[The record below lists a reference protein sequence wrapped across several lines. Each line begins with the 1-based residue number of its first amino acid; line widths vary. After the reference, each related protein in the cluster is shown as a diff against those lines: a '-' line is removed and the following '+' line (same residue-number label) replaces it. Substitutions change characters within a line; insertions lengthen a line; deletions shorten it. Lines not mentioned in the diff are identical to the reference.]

1 LSSVD
6 KFEKNKYMKKVSLLL
21 VGACAWV
28 VSSCGGSSQSTEVSI
43 LIDGSST
50 VFPITAGIAEYYSE
64 EKPNVE
70 VTVGVSG
77 TGGGFRKFCV
87 GETDINDAS
96 RPIKDKEAK
105 VATENG
111 IKYTQVTV
119 AYDGL
124 AVVVSKDNDFID
136 YMTVE
141 ELKKLWEN
149 SENNVTL
156 WSEIRDGWPEEEIQ
170 LYGPGDAS
178 GTFDYF
184 VEAIIGKEG
193 SSRVDYNSSE
203 NDNVLVKG
211 VADSKLA
218 LGYFGLAYYQ
228 ENKDKLKLVP
238 VDAGNGAIAPTLE
251 TVMDKSY
258 APLSRPI
265 FMYVSDKAA
274 AKTEVVDFV
283 NYYIDNAAEVSKLVG
298 YIPLPAEEYK
308 AQKEAFSAF
317 VAK

>member
-1 LSSVD
+1 
-6 KFEKNKYMKKVSLLL
+6 MKKISLLL
-21 VGACAWV
+21 LGASAWMI
-28 VSSCGGSSQSTEVSI
+28 SSCGGAQTESEGGASSGESQEEVSI

-50 VFPITAGIAEYYSE
+50 VFPITAGIAEYYGE
-64 EKPNVE
+64 EKPNME

-105 VATENG
+105 VAEENG

-124 AVVVSKDNDFID
+124 AVVVSKENDFID
-136 YMTVE
+136 HMTVE
-141 ELKKLWEN
+141 ELNKLWSN

-156 WSEIRDGWPEEEIQ
+156 WSEIREGWPEEEVQ

-193 SSRVDYNSSE
+193 DSRTDYNSSE

-211 VADSKLA
+211 VADSKFA
-218 LGYFGLAYYQ
+218 LGYFGLAYYK

-238 VDAGNGAIAPTLE
+238 VDGGNGPVAPSLE

-258 APLSRPI
+258 SPLSRPI
-265 FMYVSDKAA
+265 FMYVSDKAV
-274 AKTEVVDFV
+274 AKSEVVDFV
-283 NYYIDNAAEVSKLVG
+283 NYYLDNAAEVSKMVG
-298 YIPLPAEEYK
+298 YIPLPEDEYK
-308 AQKEAFSAF
+308 AQKESFTSF
-317 VAK
+317 VGK

>member
-1 LSSVD
+1 
-6 KFEKNKYMKKVSLLL
+6 MKKVSFLL
-21 VGACAWV
+21 VGACAWMM
-28 VSSCGGSSQSTEVSI
+28 SSCGGSSSSSEGTSDESQEKVNI

-50 VFPITAGIAEYYSE
+50 VFPITAGIAEYYGE
-64 EKPNVE
+64 DNPNVD

-87 GETDINDAS
+87 GEIDINDAS

-105 VATENG
+105 IAEENN

-124 AVVVSKDNDFID
+124 AVVVSKENDFID
-136 YMTVE
+136 FMTVE

-149 SENNVTL
+149 SEDKVTL
-156 WSEIRDGWPEEEIQ
+156 WSQIREGWPEEEIQ

-211 VADSKLA
+211 VADSKFA
-218 LGYFGLAYYQ
+218 LGYFGLAYYE
-228 ENKDKLKLVP
+228 ENKDKLNLVP
-238 VDAGNGAIAPTLE
+238 VEAGNGPISPSLE

-274 AKTEVVDFV
+274 AKPKVAEFV
-283 NYYIDNAAEVSKLVG
+283 NYYLDKAAEVSKMVG
-298 YIPLPAEEYK
+298 YIPLPENEYK
-308 AQKEAFSAF
+308 AQKESFSAF
-317 VAK
+317 VGK